1 MEIVVISALASAC
14 LLSAVEGLIRPLGK
28 WRGLMALTA
37 SVGAALVLGTNWAYL
52 PVYGLAAAFMSLV
65 FTLLVDE
72 WSAPAAKLPPRIPP
86 R

>member
-72 WSAPAAKLPPRIPP
+72 WSAPAAKLSPRIPP